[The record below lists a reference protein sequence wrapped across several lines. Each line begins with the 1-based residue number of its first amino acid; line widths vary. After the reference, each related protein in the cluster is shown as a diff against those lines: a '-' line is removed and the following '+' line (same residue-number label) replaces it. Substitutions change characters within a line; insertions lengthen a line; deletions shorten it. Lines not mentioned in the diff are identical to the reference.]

1 MFFFVDESGHTGANL
16 FDENQPILYYGV
28 LSAKTNIDVLSEPII
43 RMARRRK
50 GVERLHASE
59 LGLGGLVQISE
70 YLVAIQKKYQPRF
83 DIYRVAKADHAI
95 ICFFD
100 QVFDQGMNPAIT
112 WSGYWTPLRYMLLV
126 KVASLFDEDLAA
138 RAWKA
143 RIDTNDAT
151 AESELVHVCQA
162 LLPRLSELPDARSR
176 QLIGD
181 SLKWTIDNPG
191 QLRYN
196 CKSAK
201 EVLTVTP
208 NLLGF
213 QSVMHGIASRLKSP
227 KAFASITVD
236 QQSQF
241 NKAQRTLA
249 DLYSNAREVPWVSG
263 PGLPIM
269 DLSKMPT
276 APIAFRS
283 SKDSAGLELVDCY
296 LWIFKRLLEGKELA
310 PELFPIIKA
319 QFYRGKTN
327 EISLNAIAAQWSRVF
342 NEMPEPTKEQLQT
355 AKEMLAKDEERRL
368 RAVSPRQI
376 SKA

>member
-1 MFFFVDESGHTGANL
+1 MYFFVDESGHTGANL

-28 LSAKTNIDVLSEPII
+28 LSAKTNIDVLAEPTV
-43 RMARRRK
+43 RMARRVR

-59 LGLGGLVQISE
+59 LGLGGLVQISK
-70 YLVAIQKKYQPRF
+70 YLAEVQKKYQPRF

-100 QVFDQGMNPAIT
+100 QVFDQGMNPTMT
-112 WSGYWTPLRYMLLV
+112 WFGYWTPLRYMLLV
-126 KVASLFDEDLAA
+126 KLASLFDEDLAK

-151 AESELVHVCQA
+151 AEAELVHVCRA

-181 SLKWTIDNPG
+181 SLRWTINNPG
-191 QLRYN
+191 ELHYN

-208 NLLGF
+208 NLIGF
-213 QSVMHGIASRLKSP
+213 QTVMHGIALRLKSP

-241 NKAQRTLA
+241 NKAQRSLA
-249 DLYSNAREVPWVSG
+249 EFYANAREVPWVSG
-263 PGLPIM
+263 PGLPKM
-269 DLSKMPT
+269 DLSKIPT
-276 APIAFRS
+276 APIVFRS
-283 SKDSAGLELVDCY
+283 SKDCVGLELVDCY
-296 LWIFKRLLEGKELA
+296 LWIFKRFLEGKELA

-319 QFYRGKTN
+319 QFNRGRTD
-327 EISLNAIAAQWSRVF
+327 EVSLNAIAARWSKVLD
-342 NEMPEPTKEQLQT
+342 EMPEPTEEQLQT
-355 AKEMLAKDEERRL
+355 AREMLAKDEERRL
-368 RAVSPRQI
+368 RAVRPV
-376 SKA
+376 

>member
-16 FDENQPILYYGV
+16 FDENQPVLYYGV
-28 LSAKTNIDVLSEPII
+28 LSAKTNIDVLAEPIV
-43 RMARRRK
+43 RTARRRR

-70 YLVAIQKKYQPRF
+70 CLVAIQKKYQPRF

-100 QVFDQGMNPAIT
+100 QVFDQGMNPAMT
-112 WSGYWTPLRYMLLV
+112 WTGYWTPLRYMLLV
-126 KVASLFDEDLAA
+126 KLASLFDEDLAK

-151 AESELVHVCQA
+151 AESELVYVCQA
-162 LLPRLSELPDARSR
+162 LLPRLSALPDARSR

-181 SLKWTIDNPG
+181 SLRWAIDNPG
-191 QLRYN
+191 ELHYN

-208 NLLGF
+208 NLIGF
-213 QSVMHGIASRLKSP
+213 QTVMHGIASRLKSP

-241 NKAQRTLA
+241 NKAQRSLA
-249 DLYSNAREVPWVSG
+249 EFYAKAREVPWVSG
-263 PGLPIM
+263 PGLPTM
-269 DLSKMPT
+269 DLSKIPT

-283 SKDSAGLELVDCY
+283 SKDCVGLELVDCY
-296 LWIFKRLLEGKELA
+296 LWMFKRVLEGKELA

-319 QFYRGKTN
+319 QVNRGKTD
-327 EISLNAIAAQWSRVF
+327 EVSLNAIAARWSRVF
-342 NEMPEPTKEQLQT
+342 DEMPEPTEDQLQT
-355 AKEMLAKDEERRL
+355 AKEMLAKDERRRL
-368 RAVSPRQI
+368 RAVMSGREHR
-376 SKA
+376 

>member
-1 MFFFVDESGHTGANL
+1 MDESGHTGANL

-28 LSAKTNIDVLSEPII
+28 LSSKTNIDVLAEPTV
-43 RMARRRK
+43 RMARKIR

-70 YLVAIQKKYQPRF
+70 YLTAIQKKYQPRF
-83 DIYRVAKADHAI
+83 DIYRIAKADHAI

-100 QVFDQGMNPAIT
+100 QVFDQGMNPAMT
-112 WSGYWTPLRYMLLV
+112 WTGYWTPLRYVLLI
-126 KVASLFDEDLAA
+126 KLASLFDKELAKS
-138 RAWKA
+138 AWKA

-151 AESELVHVCQA
+151 AESELVDVCQA
-162 LLPRLSELPDARSR
+162 LLSRISKLPDARSR

-181 SLKWTIDNPG
+181 SLRWAIDHPG
-191 QLRYN
+191 ELHYN

-208 NLLGF
+208 NLIGF
-213 QSVMHGIASRLKSP
+213 QTVMQGIASRLKNP

-241 NKAQRTLA
+241 NKAQRSLA
-249 DLYSNAREVPWVSG
+249 EFYANARDVPWVSG
-263 PGLPIM
+263 PGLPQM
-269 DLSKMPT
+269 DLSKIPT

-283 SKDSAGLELVDCY
+283 SKECVGLELVDCY
-296 LWIFKRLLEGKELA
+296 LWIFKRFLEGKEIA

-319 QFYRGKTN
+319 QLYRGRMD
-327 EISLNAIAAQWSRVF
+327 EVSLNAIDARWSRVF
-342 NEMPEPTKEQLQT
+342 KEMPEPTEEQLQSS
-355 AKEMLAKDEERRL
+355 KEIFAKDEARRL
-368 RAVSPRQI
+368 RAVNPV
-376 SKA
+376 